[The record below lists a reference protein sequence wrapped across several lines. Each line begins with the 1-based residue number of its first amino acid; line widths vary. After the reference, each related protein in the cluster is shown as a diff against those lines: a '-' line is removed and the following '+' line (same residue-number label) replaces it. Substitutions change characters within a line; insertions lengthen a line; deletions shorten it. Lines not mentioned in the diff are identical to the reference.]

1 MNNRKGFTL
10 VEVIAVVVIL
20 GVILM
25 IAVPS
30 ITGLS
35 NRSKKKQITEDAKM
49 FEELVKAK
57 IESDTTIEISGT
69 ATAKFTLK
77 SIEGKLS
84 ADYDEDYSYVEVS
97 GCGYNNNNNNKYSCS
112 TYKTYLYPKSGDYGY
127 EENSYTQNPKN
138 KTRHGCMENSWCKYE

>member
-1 MNNRKGFTL
+1 MNNRKGFAL

-97 GCGYNNNNNNKYSCS
+97 GCGYNNNNKYSCS

-127 EENSYTQNPKN
+127 EENSYTQNPEKN
-138 KTRHGCMENSWCKYE
+138 KHNCLEEKGWC

>member
-35 NRSKKKQITEDAKM
+35 NRSKEKQITEDAKM

-57 IESDTTIEISGT
+57 IESDTTITIEIGGT
-69 ATAKFTLK
+69 ARFTLK

-84 ADYDEDYSYVEVS
+84 ADYDEDNSYVEVS
-97 GCGYNNNNNNKYSCS
+97 GCDYNDNDNKYSCS
-112 TYKTYLYPKSGDYGY
+112 TYNTYLYPKSGDYGY
-127 EENSYTQNPKN
+127 EENSYTQNPEN
-138 KTRHGCMENSWCKYE
+138 KTGHNCGKESWCIYE

>member
-20 GVILM
+20 GVVLM

-35 NRSKKKQITEDAKM
+35 NRSKEKQITEDAKM

-57 IESDTTIEISGT
+57 IESDTTIKISG
-69 ATAKFTLK
+69 TAKFTLK

-84 ADYDEDYSYVEVS
+84 ADYDEEHSYVEVS

-112 TYKTYLYPKSGDYGY
+112 TYDTYLYPKSGDYGY
-127 EENSYTQNPKN
+127 EKNGYIQNPEN
-138 KTRHGCMENSWCKYE
+138 KTGHDCGEKSWCIDE

>member
-20 GVILM
+20 GVVLM

-35 NRSKKKQITEDAKM
+35 NRSKEKQITEDAKM

-57 IESDTTIEISGT
+57 IESDTTIKISG
-69 ATAKFTLK
+69 TAKFTLK

-84 ADYDEDYSYVEVS
+84 ADYDEEHSYVEVS
-97 GCGYNNNNNNKYSCS
+97 GCGYNNNKYSCS

-127 EENSYTQNPKN
+127 EDGYTKNPINN
-138 KTRHGCMENSWCKYE
+138 K

>member
-20 GVILM
+20 GVVLM

-35 NRSKKKQITEDAKM
+35 NRSKEKQITEDAKM

-57 IESDTTIEISGT
+57 IESDTTIKISG
-69 ATAKFTLK
+69 TAKFTLK

-84 ADYDEDYSYVEVS
+84 ADYDEEHSYVEVS
-97 GCGYNNNNNNKYSCS
+97 GCGYNNNNKYSCS

-127 EENSYTQNPKN
+127 KENSYTQNPEN
-138 KTRHGCMENSWCKYE
+138 KTGHNCGEESWCIYE

>member
-35 NRSKKKQITEDAKM
+35 NRSKEKQITEDAKM

-69 ATAKFTLK
+69 ATDKFTLK

-84 ADYDEDYSYVEVS
+84 ADYDEDYSYVEVRE
-97 GCGYNNNNNNKYSCS
+97 CKYNDNNNKYSCS
-112 TYKTYLYPKSGDYGY
+112 TYDTYLYPKSGDYGY
-127 EENSYTQNPKN
+127 EKNGYIQNPEN
-138 KTRHGCMENSWCKYE
+138 KTGTII

>member
-35 NRSKKKQITEDAKM
+35 NRSKEKQITEDAKM

-57 IESDTTIEISGT
+57 IESDTTITIEKGG
-69 ATAKFTLK
+69 TAKFTLK

-84 ADYDEDYSYVEVS
+84 ADYDEDNSYVEVS
-97 GCGYNNNNNNKYSCS
+97 DCDYNNNKYSCR
-112 TYKTYLYPKSGDYGY
+112 TYNTYLYPKSGDYGY

-138 KTRHGCMENSWCKYE
+138 KTEHGCMEDSWC

>member
-1 MNNRKGFTL
+1 MNNRNGFTL

-35 NRSKKKQITEDAKM
+35 NRSKEKQITEDAKM

-57 IESDTTIEISGT
+57 IESDTTIEIGG
-69 ATAKFTLK
+69 TAKFTLK

-84 ADYDEDYSYVEVS
+84 ADYDEDNSYVEVS
-97 GCGYNNNNNNKYSCS
+97 DCDYNNNKYSCS
-112 TYKTYLYPKSGDYGY
+112 TYDTYLYPKSGDYGY
-127 EENSYTQNPKN
+127 GKNGYIQNPEN
-138 KTRHGCMENSWCKYE
+138 KTGHDCGEKSWCIDE